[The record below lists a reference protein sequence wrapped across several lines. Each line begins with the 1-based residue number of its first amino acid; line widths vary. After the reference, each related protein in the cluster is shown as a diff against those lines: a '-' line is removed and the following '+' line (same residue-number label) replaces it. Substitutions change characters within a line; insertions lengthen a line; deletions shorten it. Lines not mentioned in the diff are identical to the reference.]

1 MTDERD
7 VVMLV
12 DRARTGHS
20 DAWEALYRRAYPRL
34 FAYARRRLFAE
45 QAADDA
51 VSETMARAIKG
62 IAGFEW
68 RGGGFDAWIYGILRN
83 VLLEGAR
90 HAARHVSAN
99 VPEPACPEPGP
110 LGRVLADEEAAELRS
125 AFALLSPEDQEVLE
139 LRVVGG
145 LAAEEVA
152 GVIGKSPGAVR
163 MAQSRALSRLRGLL
177 VEGAPA

>member
-1 MTDERD
+1 
-7 VVMLV
+7 MLV

-20 DAWEALYRRAYPRL
+20 DAWEALFRRAYPRL

-90 HAARHVSAN
+90 HAARHVPTD
-99 VPEPACPEPGP
+99 VPEPACPEP
-110 LGRVLADEEAAELRS
+110 
-125 AFALLSPEDQEVLE
+125 
-139 LRVVGG
+139 VVGG
-145 LAAEEVA
+145 LAAEDVA

-163 MAQSRALSRLRGLL
+163 MAQSRALNRLRGLL